1 MVTFSS
7 LSSASISF
15 NILMAEL
22 ITTGLGGSGTFEI
35 NSLEL
40 KLKNKPEN
48 PFQNYDVAK
57 KTFKTNQNFSHYLW
71 KKKHLKRNKS
81 WIKCGKLDNLKQN
94 RKPDGICPGHFFPAK
109 VMGYHFEHF
118 ILSLQCRHLK
128 PLVLNAI
135 EVN

>member
-57 KTFKTNQNFSHYLW
+57 KTYHNFCHSLHGKRDILR
-71 KKKHLKRNKS
+71 KKQ
-81 WIKCGKLDNLKQN
+81 DNFGQN
-94 RKPDGICPGHFFPAK
+94 RT
-109 VMGYHFEHF
+109 
-118 ILSLQCRHLK
+118 
-128 PLVLNAI
+128 
-135 EVN
+135 